1 MKIFDCNFCG
11 KPVFDNV
18 PGVVW
23 HEKQYVHEACL
34 NNQKSEIAPPNLTS
48 ESADG
53 TAPEPEGKLFCER
66 CQAWVKYQTAFGE
79 GLVIYICKQCYAAI
93 LI

>member
-1 MKIFDCNFCG
+1 MN
-11 KPVFDNV
+11 
-18 PGVVW
+18 
-23 HEKQYVHEACL
+23 EKFEEWWEKHGAYNKFWTSHAAAECAWEAAE
-34 NNQKSEIAPPNLTS
+34 NRKTQIAPPNLTS

-53 TAPEPEGKLFCER
+53 TAPEPECKLFCER

-93 LI
+93 M